1 MVATCGIG
9 WPGPAWSASVY
20 INHSHLWNGDQSTN
34 VSNCVQC
41 SIPMQEPGEAIL
53 EFQTVLSERDNID
66 DLVAIYL
73 LGSILN
79 RTSNGQV
86 VLPSEVG
93 SREASSHVPFVSC
106 AVETLI
112 CFC

>member
-1 MVATCGIG
+1 
-9 WPGPAWSASVY
+9 
-20 INHSHLWNGDQSTN
+20 
-34 VSNCVQC
+34 
-41 SIPMQEPGEAIL
+41 MQEPGEAIL

-93 SREASSHVPFVSC
+93 SGEASSHVPFVSC
-106 AVETLI
+106 AVETFVCLGH
-112 CFC
+112 CRGC

>member
-1 MVATCGIG
+1 
-9 WPGPAWSASVY
+9 
-20 INHSHLWNGDQSTN
+20 
-34 VSNCVQC
+34 
-41 SIPMQEPGEAIL
+41 MQEPGEAIL

-86 VLPSEVG
+86 VLPSKVG
-93 SREASSHVPFVSC
+93 SKEASSHVPFVSC

-112 CFC
+112 CFCLFRSLSVLPAVSLGIVRGWK